1 MLQTS
6 PGSVAYAKLT
16 PSTPPI
22 DFILDYQLNLIHHT
36 PTTSICESWGYL
48 YRQQSGLCL
57 TATVNST
64 TSTSSVLFQRSHV
77 ALEPCANLMF
87 GSELLLVVGGVG
99 LDRVIA
105 SGCRYKG
112 TTWSKEELLCIRDL
126 RELTSLHFLFIFI
139 NDIIAPLIPST
150 SAYPDSL
157 TDQCTG
163 LRQHTFNSYLW
174 IHPNFPLIS
183 LPPFI
188 SRLDFVS
195 LLTFHPR
202 PHFIPCVYIVSTIP
216 SSHIPTSH
224 IRQRERRLMQGI
236 DFKVI
241 RKLSGTMKYSNVL
254 IKHGALKMFKC
265 SI

>member
-1 MLQTS
+1 M
-6 PGSVAYAKLT
+6 
-16 PSTPPI
+16 
-22 DFILDYQLNLIHHT
+22 
-36 PTTSICESWGYL
+36 
-48 YRQQSGLCL
+48 
-57 TATVNST
+57 
-64 TSTSSVLFQRSHV
+64 
-77 ALEPCANLMF
+77 
-87 GSELLLVVGGVG
+87 
-99 LDRVIA
+99 
-105 SGCRYKG
+105 
-112 TTWSKEELLCIRDL
+112 
-126 RELTSLHFLFIFI
+126 
-139 NDIIAPLIPST
+139 
-150 SAYPDSL
+150 
-157 TDQCTG
+157 G

-224 IRQRERRLMQGI
+224 IPTSHIPTSHIPTSHIPTSHIRQRERRLMQGI